1 MTLLYPLALGPY
13 HLSDL
18 SVRKWNASVNIG
30 KTYPTLQGSLPWS
43 HASLLVQQNGRIIF
57 ADYPIWPNSSEVFF
71 SVIIILIFFLLLFY
85 KKVVIFHV
93 KRPYF
98 KQFSSSHTIFHFPFI
113 FLEAFEALLSSQDQ
127 TSVALASFNL
137 AKNGKALRI
146 QLWYNGSHGLGK
158 S

>member
-1 MTLLYPLALGPY
+1 MITCKS
-13 HLSDL
+13 LSSAKWTRHICRLPDL
-18 SVRKWNASVNIG
+18 TK
-30 KTYPTLQGSLPWS
+30 Q
-43 HASLLVQQNGRIIF
+43 F
-57 ADYPIWPNSSEVFF
+57 SSIF
-71 SVIIILIFFLLLFY
+71 SVIIILIFFYCSFI
-85 KKVVIFHV
+85 KKFSFFHV

-158 S
+158 SEDVIKVYN